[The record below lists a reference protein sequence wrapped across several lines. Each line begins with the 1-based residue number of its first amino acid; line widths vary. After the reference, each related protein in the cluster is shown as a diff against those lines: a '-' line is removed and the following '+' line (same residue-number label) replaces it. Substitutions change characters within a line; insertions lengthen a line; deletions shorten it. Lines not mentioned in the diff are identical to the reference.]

1 MAKAKLE
8 IEIDVDVWE
17 TLKSVA
23 EPFVDT
29 PNMVLRRLLGIE
41 KSDPDKKQVK
51 SKRDMTPQRDYR
63 PYLAKSLKAL
73 GGSAKLSYATDLVGK
88 LMKDQLMEKD
98 YEVLPSIGEIRWR
111 NMVAW
116 ERYEMVRDGLLKDDS
131 PRGTWELSEKGYEY
145 CQTLD
150 D

>member
-1 MAKAKLE
+1 MTKAKLE
-8 IEIDVDVWE
+8 IEIDVDVWD

-51 SKRDMTPQRDYR
+51 SKKKMTPQRDYR
-63 PYLAKSLKAL
+63 PYLIKALKAL
-73 GGSAKLSYATDLVGK
+73 GGSAKLSDTTDLVGELMQDK
-88 LMKDQLMEKD
+88 LVEKD
-98 YEVLPSIGEIRWR
+98 FEVLASTGEIRWR

-116 ERYEMVRDGLLKDDS
+116 ERYEMVCDGLLKGDS
-131 PRGTWELSEKGYEY
+131 PRGTWELSKKGYEFS
-145 CQTLD
+145 QSMD